1 MGLQNKNS
9 LQIAQ
14 GEVQIAILLAKEIAG
29 LVASATEKSKLQLME
44 TILRDIYQQLD
55 DAQHERN
62 VIKGNERIS
71 LI

>member
-55 DAQHERN
+55 DVQHERN